1 MFISFGAID
10 KKLLILVLCIIVNL
24 INLIVS
30 NEVPDNYLND
40 ILSSLLDEVGPIIAG
55 TILIF
60 TLKQKQKETKDDK
73 KSFKYIFILFLLRL
87 GRSSY
92 ERIFPYVVTDT
103 TYRFNKILNTT
114 NAIEI
119 NLTTL
124 GTFILLKYKYH
135 KHHIV
140 SLIIFFVL
148 GVTSD
153 FIMKSYFAIKYT
165 YFYVYIY
172 YVIVEVSLFCY
183 LKYMMDKL
191 YYPYME
197 VLLYWGLTGLIEK
210 LFIFSGFIIYEHKNI
225 IDGIIHE
232 FYVYFTETSAVVII
246 FFEFLYEL
254 IISAVDHLLLMLVLF
269 YLRPNH
275 LIFSDEFNVFIRI
288 ICYREMENK
297 YYTIIPFIF
306 QIFILFFYFEILEF
320 NFCILNYN
328 TAKNI
333 EKRGENIYIEDDINV
348 RPSRTSLIE
357 LGGNYY
363 LNNNDNN
370 ANKMDNDDNLN
381 RQSLNDKDNEPT
393 IEITQK

>member
-210 LFIFSGFIIYEHKNI
+210 LFIFSGF
-225 IDGIIHE
+225 
-232 FYVYFTETSAVVII
+232 
-246 FFEFLYEL
+246 
-254 IISAVDHLLLMLVLF
+254 
-269 YLRPNH
+269 
-275 LIFSDEFNVFIRI
+275 
-288 ICYREMENK
+288 
-297 YYTIIPFIF
+297 
-306 QIFILFFYFEILEF
+306 
-320 NFCILNYN
+320 
-328 TAKNI
+328 
-333 EKRGENIYIEDDINV
+333 
-348 RPSRTSLIE
+348 
-357 LGGNYY
+357 YY
-363 LNNNDNN
+363 L
-370 ANKMDNDDNLN
+370 
-381 RQSLNDKDNEPT
+381 
-393 IEITQK
+393 

>member
-1 MFISFGAID
+1 MFISLGAID

-92 ERIFPYVVTDT
+92 ERIFPYIVTDT

-210 LFIFSGFIIYEHKNI
+210 LFIFSGFIIYEHKNN

-254 IISAVDHLLLMLVLF
+254 MISAADHLLLMLVLF

-320 NFCILNYN
+320 NFCNLNYN

-363 LNNNDNN
+363 LNNDNN
-370 ANKMDNDDNLN
+370 NNKMDNDDNLN

>member
-210 LFIFSGFIIYEHKNI
+210 LFIFSGFIIYEHKNN

-254 IISAVDHLLLMLVLF
+254 IISAVDYLLLMLVLF

-275 LIFSDEFNVFIRI
+275 LIFSDEINVFIRI

-320 NFCILNYN
+320 NFCNLNYN

-363 LNNNDNN
+363 LNNDNN
-370 ANKMDNDDNLN
+370 NNKMDNDDNLN

>member
-210 LFIFSGFIIYEHKNI
+210 LFIFSGFIIYEHKNN

-254 IISAVDHLLLMLVLF
+254 IISAADHLLLMLVLF

-320 NFCILNYN
+320 NFCNLNYN

>member
-140 SLIIFFVL
+140 SLIIFFAL

-153 FIMKSYFAIKYT
+153 FIMKSYFAINYS

-172 YVIVEVSLFCY
+172 FVIVEVSLFCY

-210 LFIFSGFIIYEHKNI
+210 LFIFSGFIIYEHINN
-225 IDGIIHE
+225 IDGIMHD

-254 IISAVDHLLLMLVLF
+254 IISAADHLLLMLVLF

-320 NFCILNYN
+320 NFCNLNYN

>member
-210 LFIFSGFIIYEHKNI
+210 LFIFSGFIIYEHKNN

-320 NFCILNYN
+320 NFCNLNYN

>member
-210 LFIFSGFIIYEHKNI
+210 LFIFSGFIIYEHKNN

-254 IISAVDHLLLMLVLF
+254 IISAADHLLLMLVLF

-320 NFCILNYN
+320 NFCNLNYN

-370 ANKMDNDDNLN
+370 ANKMDNDDILN

>member
-210 LFIFSGFIIYEHKNI
+210 LFIFSGFIIYEHKNN

-254 IISAVDHLLLMLVLF
+254 IISAADHLLLMLVLF

-275 LIFSDEFNVFIRI
+275 LIFSDEINVFIRI

-320 NFCILNYN
+320 NFCNLNYN

>member
-1 MFISFGAID
+1 
-10 KKLLILVLCIIVNL
+10 
-24 INLIVS
+24 
-30 NEVPDNYLND
+30 
-40 ILSSLLDEVGPIIAG
+40 
-55 TILIF
+55 
-60 TLKQKQKETKDDK
+60 
-73 KSFKYIFILFLLRL
+73 
-87 GRSSY
+87 
-92 ERIFPYVVTDT
+92 
-103 TYRFNKILNTT
+103 
-114 NAIEI
+114 
-119 NLTTL
+119 
-124 GTFILLKYKYH
+124 
-135 KHHIV
+135 
-140 SLIIFFVL
+140 
-148 GVTSD
+148 
-153 FIMKSYFAIKYT
+153 MKSYFAINYS

-172 YVIVEVSLFCY
+172 FVTVEVSLFCY

-210 LFIFSGFIIYEHKNI
+210 LFIFSGFIIYEHKNN

-254 IISAVDHLLLMLVLF
+254 IISAADHLLLMLVLF

-320 NFCILNYN
+320 NFCNLNYN

>member
-1 MFISFGAID
+1 M
-10 KKLLILVLCIIVNL
+10 N
-24 INLIVS
+24 
-30 NEVPDNYLND
+30 
-40 ILSSLLDEVGPIIAG
+40 
-55 TILIF
+55 
-60 TLKQKQKETKDDK
+60 
-73 KSFKYIFILFLLRL
+73 ILFLLRL

-191 YYPYME
+191 YYQYTE
-197 VLLYWGLTGLIEK
+197 IILFWGLTGLIVK
-210 LFIFSGFIIYEHKNI
+210 LFIFSGLSLYEYINDIKGYIFKLINFFVETSLVNI
-225 IDGIIHE
+225 I
-232 FYVYFTETSAVVII
+232 
-246 FFEFLYEL
+246 FLQGCLY
-254 IISAVDHLLLMLVLF
+254 I
-269 YLRPNH
+269 LR
-275 LIFSDEFNVFIRI
+275 I
-288 ICYREMENK
+288 
-297 YYTIIPFIF
+297 
-306 QIFILFFYFEILEF
+306 
-320 NFCILNYN
+320 
-328 TAKNI
+328 
-333 EKRGENIYIEDDINV
+333 
-348 RPSRTSLIE
+348 
-357 LGGNYY
+357 
-363 LNNNDNN
+363 
-370 ANKMDNDDNLN
+370 
-381 RQSLNDKDNEPT
+381 
-393 IEITQK
+393 